1 METKASV
8 VSTPDI
14 TSGWR
19 QKIDACFIPVDY
31 TLPPLNLSHQHNQL
45 LYIVTC
51 FLTENELTFGCDV
64 GWLIIST
71 LLELVNGNS
80 TAQPRTVPRQHY
92 GIASCATSPDIILST
107 QLIIGNGLQ

>member
-64 GWLIIST
+64 DWLIIST
-71 LLELVNGNS
+71 LLEVS
-80 TAQPRTVPRQHY
+80 
-92 GIASCATSPDIILST
+92 
-107 QLIIGNGLQ
+107 